1 MPAITVT
8 FEDGA
13 TARFEAG
20 IRASDALAQH
30 ARKEAARAIAARV
43 TTQESRLVDLS
54 YVLGEDCRVAAV
66 LPDSPDGIEVLRHC
80 GAQLM
85 AQGLLRLFPGTEMTI
100 GPVVEHGF
108 YYDVKRPEGFSPDD
122 LARIEETMQ
131 AIVKEDLP
139 VRREELPKAQ
149 AMTLFRELGQ
159 HYKVEIIDGIPDP

>member
-43 TTQESRLVDLS
+43 ATRDSRVVDLS
-54 YVLGEDCRVAAV
+54 HALTEDCRLGAV
-66 LPDSPDGIEVLRHC
+66 LPDSPDGLEVLRHS
-80 GAQLM
+80 GAHLM
-85 AQGLLRLFPGTEMTI
+85 AQAILRLFPGTEITI

-108 YYDVKRPEGFSPDD
+108 YYDVKRPEGFSTDD
-122 LARIEETMQ
+122 LARIEISCQ
-131 AIVKEDLP
+131 AVARTGAEIATHRAPDL
-139 VRREELPKAQ
+139 
-149 AMTLFRELGQ
+149 G
-159 HYKVEIIDGIPDP
+159 